1 MKGYISFIIWIIST
15 VLMISLFTTLLTMS
29 STLMNIIG
37 FIIAALWAYI
47 SYTTQAF
54 TNLKK
59 QNNEKSN

>member
-1 MKGYISFIIWIIST
+1 MKDYISFIIWIIST
-15 VLMISLFTTLLTMS
+15 VLIISLFTTLLTMS
-29 STLMNIIG
+29 STLMNIVG
-37 FIIAALWAYI
+37 FIIPTVWGYI

>member
-1 MKGYISFIIWIIST
+1 MKKYLCALIWTIGTI
-15 VLMISLFTTLLTMS
+15 LIISLFTTLLTMS
-29 STLMNIIG
+29 STLMNIVG
-37 FIIAALWAYI
+37 FIIAAVWAYI

>member
-1 MKGYISFIIWIIST
+1 MKQYFSIILWLIST
-15 VLMISLFTTLLTMS
+15 ILIISLFTTLLTMS
-29 STLMNIIG
+29 STFANIIG
-37 FIIAALWAYI
+37 FFIAAIWAYI

>member
-1 MKGYISFIIWIIST
+1 MKKYLCALIWTIGTI
-15 VLMISLFTTLLTMS
+15 LIISLFTTLLTMS
-29 STLMNIIG
+29 STLMNIVG
-37 FIIAALWAYI
+37 FIIAAVWVYI